1 MKMTSAQAAKAVR
14 KLNEEHSA
22 LLQKERLSSTFL
34 AASGE
39 DPESLRPA
47 YDYADTQAKIAAV
60 EKKLHAVVAPAR
72 ELLKELRA
80 LKHAVNIFNSTHT
93 VPGFDM
99 TVDELLIYIPQLN
112 ARVSKLAEMKAKLPK
127 MRVEERYGKT
137 SNIIDYTYTNYDIDA
152 ACADYE
158 KAADELARA
167 QLALDT
173 LNTTE
178 VFDVEF

>member
-60 EKKLHAVVAPAR
+60 EKKL
-72 ELLKELRA
+72 RA

-93 VPGFDM
+93 VPGFDT